1 MAIKKVVENVFNVGV
16 DHWDREVFD
25 SLIPLPDGT
34 SYNSY
39 IVKGSEKVVLI
50 DTVDVKKEH
59 LLRKDLRALGIDRI
73 DYIIANHAE
82 QDHSGCIPAVLNMFP
97 ESKIVTNTKCKGMLI
112 DLLHVK
118 DNDFIVVEDGE
129 EMSLGDKTLKFIL
142 TPWVHWPETMSTY
155 LKEDK
160 ILFSCDFFGS
170 HYATSD
176 TFVVDEAR
184 TILDA
189 KRYYAEIMM
198 PFRKIVAKDID
209 KVNQYELSMIAPS
222 HGPVYQNPKL
232 IIDAYKEWV
241 SDDVKNVVLLLYISM
256 HGSTEKIAEH
266 LIDSLISKGI
276 EVKPFNVLTA
286 DIGQIAMAMVDACT
300 VVLASPMVL
309 AGAHPR
315 MISIAHLA
323 NALRPKVK
331 NAAIV
336 GSYGWGGNMV
346 EQLKSVIP
354 NLKVNLFEPVLI
366 KGLPRD
372 DDYERLD
379 KLAEE
384 IAAKHAEDCNL

>member
-1 MAIKKVVENVFNVGV
+1 MAIKKIKNNVFNVGV

-39 IVKGSEKVVLI
+39 IVKGSEKTALI
-50 DTVDVKKEH
+50 DTVDEIKEH
-59 LLRKDLRALGIDRI
+59 LLRKDLQALGIEKI

-82 QDHSGCIPAVLNMFP
+82 QDHSGCIPAVLKMFP
-97 ESKIVTNTKCKGMLI
+97 RSKIVTNAKCKGMLI
-112 DLLHVK
+112 DLLHVSET
-118 DNDFIVVEDGE
+118 DFIVIGDGE
-129 EMSLGDKTLKFIL
+129 ELDLGGKTLKFIL

-170 HYATSD
+170 HLATSD
-176 TFVVDEAR
+176 TFVSDEGK
-184 TILDA
+184 TLLDA

-198 PFRKIVAKDID
+198 PFRKIVAKDVAKIE
-209 KVNQYELSMIAPS
+209 QYDIEMIAPS
-222 HGPVYQNPKL
+222 HGPVYDNPQM
-232 IIDAYKEWV
+232 IIDAYKEWT
-241 SDDVKNVVLLLYISM
+241 SDDVKNIVLLLYISM
-256 HGSTEKIAEH
+256 HSSTERIAEYM
-266 LIDSLISKGI
+266 IDSLVDNGI
-276 EVKPFNVLTA
+276 EVKPFNVLKA

-309 AGAHPR
+309 AGAHPG
-315 MISIAHLA
+315 MVSVAHLA

-366 KGLPRD
+366 KGLPREE
-372 DDYERLD
+372 DYKRLD
-379 KLAEE
+379 TLIGEIKKKHEE
-384 IAAKHAEDCNL
+384 ICNK

>member
-1 MAIKKVVENVFNVGV
+1 MAIKKITERVFNVGA

-39 IVKGSEKVVLI
+39 IVKGSDKTALI
-50 DTVDVKKEH
+50 DTVDGVKEH
-59 LLRKDLRALGIDRI
+59 LLRKDLHALGIERI

-82 QDHSGCIPAVLNMFP
+82 QDHSGCIPAILNMFP
-97 ESKIVTNTKCKGMLI
+97 DSKVVTNAKCKGMLI
-112 DLLHVK
+112 DLLHVSET
-118 DNDFIVVEDGE
+118 DFIVVADE
-129 EMSLGDKTLKFIL
+129 EELSLGDKTLKFIL

-170 HYATSD
+170 HLATSD
-176 TFVVDEAR
+176 TYVKDEAK

-198 PFRKIVAKDID
+198 PFRKIVAKDIA
-209 KVNQYELSMIAPS
+209 KIEQYDIGMIAPS
-222 HGPVYQNPKL
+222 HGPVYKNPKL

-241 SDDVKNVVLLLYISM
+241 SDNVKNIAVLLYISM
-256 HGSTEKIAEH
+256 HGSTEKIAEYLTDE
-266 LIDSLISKGI
+266 LIKRGI
-276 EVKPFNVLTA
+276 KVKPFNVLNA

-315 MISIAHLA
+315 MISVAHLA

-346 EQLKSVIP
+346 EQIKSVIP
-354 NLKVNLFEPVLI
+354 NLKIELFEPVLI
-366 KGLPRD
+366 KGLPKE
-372 DDYERLD
+372 DDYVRLSN
-379 KLAEE
+379 LADRISE
-384 IAAKHAEDCNL
+384 KHKIDCSE

>member
-1 MAIKKVVENVFNVGV
+1 MAIKKIVENVINVGV
-16 DHWDREVFD
+16 EHWDREIFD

-34 SYNSY
+34 TYNSY
-39 IVKGSEKVVLI
+39 VIKGSEKIALI
-50 DTVDVKKEH
+50 DTVDETKGH
-59 LLRKDLRALGIDRI
+59 LLKENLKNLGIERL

-82 QDHSGCIPAVLNMFP
+82 QDHSGYIPAILNMFP
-97 ESKIVTNTKCKGMLI
+97 GAKVVTNTKCKGMLI

-118 DNDFIVVEDGE
+118 DEDFIVIEDGE
-129 EMSLGDKTLKFIL
+129 EISLGDKTLKFIL

-176 TFVVDEAR
+176 TFVVDEAK
-184 TILDA
+184 TLMDA

-198 PFRKIVAKDID
+198 PFRKMVARNVE
-209 KVNQYELSMIAPS
+209 KVNQYELNMIAPS
-222 HGPVYQNPKL
+222 HGPVYKNPKL
-232 IIDAYKEWV
+232 IINAYKEWV

-266 LIDSLISKGI
+266 LIDSLIAKGI

-286 DIGQIAMAMVDACT
+286 DIGQIAIAMVDACT
-300 VVLASPMVL
+300 IILASPMVL
-309 AGAHPR
+309 AGAHPG
-315 MISIAHLA
+315 MISVAHLA

-346 EQLKSVIP
+346 EQIKSVIP
-354 NLKVNLFEPVLI
+354 NLKVDLFEPVLI

-372 DDYERLD
+372 DDYKKLD
-379 KLAEE
+379 KLIDEV
-384 IAAKHAEDCNL
+384 AAKHVIDCNL